1 MMLIRYKKSFEK
13 IAMGLLS
20 YMPSEKDLKKLQQT
34 IKQYESDKNW
44 QLFLWKV
51 DEDIIGLLGGVWNDD
66 SSFKIHHISLNPS
79 HRGQGIGTSMVKAL
93 KDLYPDKQI
102 QSNKLTS
109 AFINK
114 CNTEKAVNNSTTFY
128 SFYSVWPFF
137 SHL

>member
-34 IKQYESDKNW
+34 IKQYDSDKNW

-51 DEDIIGLLGGVWNDD
+51 DEDIIGLLGGVWKDD
-66 SSFKIHHISLNPS
+66 STFKIHHISLNPS
-79 HRGQGIGTSMVKAL
+79 HRGQGIGNSMVKAL

-102 QSNKLTS
+102 LSNKLTS

-114 CNTEKAVNNSTTFY
+114 CNQEGSE
-128 SFYSVWPFF
+128 
-137 SHL
+137 

>member
-34 IKQYESDKNW
+34 IKQYDSDKNW

-51 DEDIIGLLGGVWNDD
+51 DEDIIGLLGGVWEDD
-66 SSFKIHHISLNPS
+66 STFKIHHISLNPS
-79 HRGQGIGTSMVKAL
+79 HRGQGIGNSMVKAL

-102 QSNKLTS
+102 LSNKLTS

-114 CNTEKAVNNSTTFY
+114 CNKKVVNNSTTFY

>member
-51 DEDIIGLLGGVWNDD
+51 DEDIIGLLGGVWKDE
-66 SSFKIHHISLNPS
+66 STFKIHHISLNPS
-79 HRGQGIGTSMVKAL
+79 HRGQGIGNSMVKAL

-109 AFINK
+109 AFIK
-114 CNTEKAVNNSTTFY
+114 LTCAFTGKIFLIFQNN
-128 SFYSVWPFF
+128 
-137 SHL
+137 

>member
-34 IKQYESDKNW
+34 IKQYESDKDW

-51 DEDIIGLLGGVWNDD
+51 DDDIIGLLGGVWNDE
-66 SSFKIHHISLNPS
+66 STFMIHHISLNPS
-79 HRGQGIGTSMVKAL
+79 HRGQGIGSSMVMAL

-102 QSNKLTS
+102 IPNKVTS
-109 AFINK
+109 AFIDK
-114 CNTEKAVNNSTTFY
+114 CIEEGSE
-128 SFYSVWPFF
+128 
-137 SHL
+137 